1 MTPEAMEKVKDIFA
15 ETLNERY
22 ASELVF
28 DPIIVKPDVDYY
40 GDDYVRVLLVVNGDT
55 DLFDTKWD
63 VGLITRIRPK
73 LEAVGIME
81 FPSPYFIAKSEYQ
94 YFVKRGKVDSL

>member
-22 ASELVF
+22 AGELVF

-40 GDDYVRVLLVVNGDT
+40 GDDYIQVWLIVNGDT
-55 DLFDTKWD
+55 NLLDPKWGA
-63 VGLITRIRPK
+63 GLITQVRGK
-73 LEAVGIME
+73 LEDEGITE
-81 FPSPYFIAKSEYQ
+81 FPSPYYIAEDEYRHWL
-94 YFVKRGKVDSL
+94 KWGKFDTR